1 MFGKKLI
8 DIVIKILIDFVWKV
22 DLLDFSWASV
32 LSVSMSSVSIGLRL
46 KSSFTVIA
54 FLSAYVFTVRNLF
67 DVLVKRSRQIFVEK
81 LQKRQS
87 EDFRRKSRVSFNVE
101 KYWIWRITIVYFES
115 SLLQPKI
122 LFFLLL
128 AKK

>member
-1 MFGKKLI
+1 M
-8 DIVIKILIDFVWKV
+8 

-32 LSVSMSSVSIGLRL
+32 LSVSMSFVSIGLRL
-46 KSSFTVIA
+46 KSSLTVIA

-67 DVLVKRSRQIFVEK
+67 DMLVKRSRQIFVQK

-101 KYWIWRITIVYFES
+101 KY
-115 SLLQPKI
+115 
-122 LFFLLL
+122 
-128 AKK
+128 